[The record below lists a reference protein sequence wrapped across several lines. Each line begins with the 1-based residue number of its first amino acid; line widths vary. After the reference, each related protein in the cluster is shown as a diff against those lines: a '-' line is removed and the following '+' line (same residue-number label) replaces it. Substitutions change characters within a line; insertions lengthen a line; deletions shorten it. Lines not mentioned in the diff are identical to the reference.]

1 MKKVVVVSGIASRHV
16 CIACSLNLKM
26 SASTELQ
33 SRVSAGAG
41 FLRKCQNLR
50 TSQTGSCAQG
60 HHPSFARST
69 ASLMQG
75 SICSDERNDI
85 LIGRYLQGSS
95 SMTFSQRLLRYPQR
109 KSRIFFGQGSELTM
123 TSILQAA
130 VMTFSR
136 SYKQLSRIVE
146 ILQAAVL
153 MFVTIL
159 RMYLPIFV
167 TRRR

>member
-1 MKKVVVVSGIASRHV
+1 MHCLLSQSENVGVHRAAVLV
-16 CIACSLNLKM
+16 
-26 SASTELQ
+26 SASA
-33 SRVSAGAG
+33 S

-50 TSQTGSCAQG
+50 TSQTGGCAQG

-130 VMTFSR
+130 VMTFFPMLQTAVEICRDPARSCRVLSR
-136 SYKQLSRIVE
+136 SYKQLC
-146 ILQAAVL
+146 
-153 MFVTIL
+153 
-159 RMYLPIFV
+159 
-167 TRRR
+167 